1 MNFLLNNKQYLFKKR
16 HKTCIFTHSKSK
28 WHILQIMAS
37 YWQIFISFF
46 KIGSFTLG
54 GGYAMIPLIQ
64 KEVVDK
70 KGWLKES
77 EFVEMLAIAQS
88 APGPIALNTAIFVG
102 YKTRGVKGVIF
113 SSLGTILPSFIV
125 ILLIAMIFTDFKDNP
140 GVERVFKGIRP
151 AVVALIAAPLY
162 QMGKSAGITRKT
174 VIIPTLAA
182 LIVWQTGLSPIY
194 IIIAAI
200 LGGLAVGMIKD
211 KRTKNKK

>member
-1 MNFLLNNKQYLFKKR
+1 
-16 HKTCIFTHSKSK
+16 
-28 WHILQIMAS
+28 MAS

-64 KEVVDK
+64 QEVVDK

-77 EFVEMLAIAQS
+77 EFVEMMAIAQS

-102 YKTRGVKGVIF
+102 YKARGIKGVIF

-125 ILLIAMIFTDFKDNP
+125 ILLIAIIFP
-140 GVERVFKGIRP
+140 
-151 AVVALIAAPLY
+151 VVA
-162 QMGKSAGITRKT
+162 
-174 VIIPTLAA
+174 A
-182 LIVWQTGLSPIY
+182 LLVWLLNLSPIY

-200 LGGLAVGMIKD
+200 LGGLLYGKITHKL
-211 KRTKNKK
+211 

>member
-1 MNFLLNNKQYLFKKR
+1 
-16 HKTCIFTHSKSK
+16 
-28 WHILQIMAS
+28 MAS

-64 KEVVDK
+64 QEVVDK
-70 KGWLKES
+70 KGWLKEN
-77 EFVEMLAIAQS
+77 EFVEMMAIAQS

-102 YKTRGVKGVIF
+102 YKARGIKGVIF

-125 ILLIAMIFTDFKDNP
+125 ILLI
-140 GVERVFKGIRP
+140 VERVFKGIRP

-162 QMGKSAGITRKT
+162 KMGKSAGVTRKT
-174 VIIPTLAA
+174 IIFPVIAA
-182 LIVWQTGLSPIY
+182 LLVWLLNLSPIY

-200 LGGLAVGMIKD
+200 LGGLLYGKITHKL
-211 KRTKNKK
+211 

>member
-1 MNFLLNNKQYLFKKR
+1 
-16 HKTCIFTHSKSK
+16 
-28 WHILQIMAS
+28 MAS

-64 KEVVDK
+64 KEVVEK

-125 ILLIAMIFTDFKDNP
+125 ILLIAMIFTDFKNNP

-174 VIIPTLAA
+174 VIIPILAA
-182 LIVWQTGLSPIY
+182 IVVWLFNVSPIY

-200 LGGLAVGMIKD
+200 VGGIAYGKGRAY
-211 KRTKNKK
+211 KS

>member
-1 MNFLLNNKQYLFKKR
+1 
-16 HKTCIFTHSKSK
+16 
-28 WHILQIMAS
+28 MAS

-64 KEVVDK
+64 KEVVEK

-88 APGPIALNTAIFVG
+88 APGPIALNTAVFVG

-125 ILLIAMIFTDFKDNP
+125 ILLIAMIFTDFKNNP

-174 VIIPTLAA
+174 VIIPILAA
-182 LIVWQTGLSPIY
+182 IIVWLFNVSPIY

-200 LGGLAVGMIKD
+200 VGGIAYGKGRAY
-211 KRTKNKK
+211 KS

>member
-1 MNFLLNNKQYLFKKR
+1 
-16 HKTCIFTHSKSK
+16 
-28 WHILQIMAS
+28 MAS

-102 YKTRGVKGVIF
+102 YKARGVKGVIF

-125 ILLIAMIFTDFKDNP
+125 ILLIAMLFTDFKDNP

-151 AVVALIAAPLY
+151 AVVALIAAPIY
-162 QMGKSAGITRKT
+162 KMGKSAGITRKT

-200 LGGLAVGMIKD
+200 LGGLAVGMIKE
-211 KRTKNKK
+211 KRTKSKK

>member
-1 MNFLLNNKQYLFKKR
+1 
-16 HKTCIFTHSKSK
+16 
-28 WHILQIMAS
+28 MAS

-64 KEVVDK
+64 QEVVDK

-77 EFVEMLAIAQS
+77 EFVEMMAIAQS

-102 YKTRGVKGVIF
+102 YKARGIKGVIF

-125 ILLIAMIFTDFKDNP
+125 ILLIAIIFTDFKNNP

-151 AVVALIAAPLY
+151 AVV
-162 QMGKSAGITRKT
+162 GKSAGVTRKT
-174 VIIPTLAA
+174 IIFPVVAA
-182 LIVWQTGLSPIY
+182 LLVWLLNLSPIY

-200 LGGLAVGMIKD
+200 LGGLLYGKITHKL
-211 KRTKNKK
+211 